1 MNKKIKGQII
11 ENIEQIT
18 ALLLWEFGAIKI
30 NVEEPFKLVSRNYSP
45 IYINCRLLISHT
57 QFMDLFCSFAHWI
70 ITSEDIRVDLIAGG
84 ETAGIPFS
92 AYLAQRIDYPMA
104 YVRKRSK
111 EHGISS
117 LVEGDV
123 NKDQRVLLVEDL
135 ITDGLSKKVFID
147 GLRDQ
152 GAIVENC
159 LVVFDREQGGS
170 DFLQNMEV
178 TLYALCNM
186 HSALSVGSS
195 SGMISSAD
203 EKNVHAY
210 LEDPKKWQEQR
221 GFVFMG

>member
-1 MNKKIKGQII
+1 MNEKIKGQIR
-11 ENIEQIT
+11 ENIEQII

-30 NVEEPFKLVSRNYSP
+30 NVEKPFKLVSGNYSP

-57 QFMDLFCSFAHWI
+57 QFMDLFCSFAHWLI
-70 ITSEDIRVDLIAGG
+70 KSEDIRVDLIAGG

-92 AYLAQRIDYPMA
+92 AYLAQRLGYPMA

-123 NKDQRVLLVEDL
+123 KKDHRVLLVEDL
-135 ITDGLSKKVFID
+135 ITDGLSKKIFID

-152 GAIVENC
+152 GAVVKDC
-159 LVVFDREQGGS
+159 LVIFDREQGGF
-170 DFLQNMEV
+170 DFLREMGV
-178 TLYALCNM
+178 TLYVLCNM
-186 HSALSVGSS
+186 RSALSVGGSFD
-195 SGMISSAD
+195 MISSAD
-203 EKNVHAY
+203 GKDVQVY

-221 GFVFMG
+221 GFQFIG